1 MSPEHVVI
9 ILHVV
14 LVEQHVELL
23 EHQGILQVESVPVE
37 PLWQS
42 VLLLPHLG
50 HGQVGGDALVAGH
63 QLVNGGNGLGGPE
76 LITLLRG
83 LLLTFNRACGE
94 TSLEN
99 HNMTTSLSEPAA

>member
-1 MSPEHVVI
+1 MSPEHVVV
-9 ILHVV
+9 ILDVV
-14 LVEQHVELL
+14 FIEQHVELL
-23 EHQGILQVESVPVE
+23 QHQGVVQVEGVPLE
-37 PLWQS
+37 ALGQG

-63 QLVNGGNGLGGPE
+63 QLVNGGHGLGGPE

-83 LLLTFNRACGE
+83 LLLTFNRPCGE

>member
-9 ILHVV
+9 VLHIV

-23 EHQGILQVESVPVE
+23 QHQRVVQVERVPLE
-37 PLWQS
+37 PLGQG

-63 QLVNGGNGLGGPE
+63 MLVNVGHRLGGPE
-76 LITLLRG
+76 LVTLLCG
-83 LLLTFNRACGE
+83 FLLTFSG
-94 TSLEN
+94 TFVIYL
-99 HNMTTSLSEPAA
+99 LIF